1 MCAHYRTI
9 LTLEI
14 SAAQGCHVCL
24 AFWDQL
30 SDAEKEA
37 LRVEESKAMMNK
49 EARKDDGGNVREDEK
64 VKEEP
69 RSEKEEEDYFEW
81 LTFTI
86 LQRDEY
92 CGGDYVLSLAFSGDG
107 IDWGKVSARKDVA
120 LGLYVLQ
127 EITDDAAEPFHSVQ
141 ASSTASE
148 DSWATAMTWFQKCR
162 SMHTACNENRD
173 KPAWYPTR
181 LLDIADIGSDDGLIR
196 LIQTTEVATLSGP
209 YCTLSHCWGKVHI
222 IQLKRLPK
230 TFREA
235 ILAAKRLG
243 VSYIWI
249 DSLCIVQDDL
259 SDWFREAALMH
270 KVYSYSLCNLSA
282 SASKDSSEGL
292 YRNRNPRTLDTTR
305 AELNVAGLGS
315 SITTTRCEMHDYFF
329 WKHNVS
335 QCTVNRRAWV
345 TQERLL
351 APRVLHFGR
360 YQIFWECREHDA
372 CESYPEGLPSL
383 FVAQTTTNF
392 KALDPA
398 VYAKRIAGEGR
409 DVDADTAS
417 YRIWN
422 AIVWTYSR
430 TALTVAGDKLIA
442 LSGIAKRMMPTMDDE
457 YVAGMWRKNLGSALL
472 WHVDDKENIDSAS
485 LARPSTYRAPT
496 WSWASLDC
504 AIATD
509 TPSERGLSIEVCD
522 VVLEYATDDTT
533 GAITS
538 GWLDLCG
545 FLRPMCLAQRD
556 YGAGKRWY
564 MVVNGTIVRPQD
576 ESLEEF
582 DRLGPML
589 YFDVPPPYD
598 EAFDSDNATQSL
610 FFMVGRMPIVDND
623 YMLVLLLRLVDLEG
637 KLFERIGVA
646 VSGAGDDREMLLA
659 AVDEETKRGLPCLR
673 YENGQHTIRI
683 F

>member
-1 MCAHYRTI
+1 
-9 LTLEI
+9 
-14 SAAQGCHVCL
+14 
-24 AFWDQL
+24 
-30 SDAEKEA
+30 
-37 LRVEESKAMMNK
+37 
-49 EARKDDGGNVREDEK
+49 
-64 VKEEP
+64 
-69 RSEKEEEDYFEW
+69 
-81 LTFTI
+81 
-86 LQRDEY
+86 
-92 CGGDYVLSLAFSGDG
+92 
-107 IDWGKVSARKDVA
+107 
-120 LGLYVLQ
+120 
-127 EITDDAAEPFHSVQ
+127 
-141 ASSTASE
+141 
-148 DSWATAMTWFQKCR
+148 
-162 SMHTACNENRD
+162 MHTACNGNRH

-181 LLDIADIGSDDGLIR
+181 LLDLVDIERDDGLVR

-222 IQLKRLPK
+222 IQLRQETNDALRSGISLERLPK

-235 ILAAKRLG
+235 VLATKRLG
-243 VSYIWI
+243 VRYIWI

-270 KVYSYSLCNLSA
+270 KVYSYSHCNLSA

-305 AELNVAGLGS
+305 AELYVAGLGL
-315 SITTTRCEMHDYFF
+315 SITTTQCEMHDYFF

-335 QCTVNRRAWV
+335 QCTINRRAWV

-351 APRVLHFGR
+351 APRVLHFGK

-383 FVAQTTTNF
+383 FVAQTYTNF

-398 VYAKRIAGEGR
+398 VYAKKIAGKGR
-409 DVDADTAS
+409 DVDPDTAS

-422 AIVWTYSR
+422 AIVRTYSQ
-430 TALTVAGDKLIA
+430 TALTIAGDKLIA
-442 LSGIAKRMMPTMDDE
+442 LSGIAKRMMSIVDDE
-457 YVAGMWRKNLGSALL
+457 YVAGMWRKHLESALL
-472 WHVDDKENIDSAS
+472 WKVDYKENINSAS

-504 AIATD
+504 AIETKNS
-509 TPSERGLSIEVCD
+509 SERGLSIEVDD
-522 VVLEYATDDTT
+522 VVLKYATDDTT
-533 GAITS
+533 GVITS
-538 GWLDLCG
+538 GWLDLRG
-545 FLRPMCLAQRD
+545 SLKPMCLVQRD
-556 YGAGKRWY
+556 YGTGKRWY

-576 ESLEEF
+576 ESLEES
-582 DRLGPML
+582 DRLAPIL
-589 YFDVPPPYD
+589 YFDVPPPCD
-598 EAFDSDNATQSL
+598 EAFDGDNAKQCL

-623 YMLVLLLRLVDLEG
+623 YMYVLLLRLVDVGG
-637 KLFERIGVA
+637 KLFERIGMA
-646 VSGAGDDREMLLA
+646 VSGAGDGREMLLA